1 MKKILSILFFVISCF
16 SFGQL
21 TQNFESGTFP
31 PTGWTSFDNNIGTTS
46 WTTTTSTALTY
57 GATGTSAFLNKV
69 TGNSALTAEE
79 YLVTPQVTIPANGQ

>member
-1 MKKILSILFFVISCF
+1 MKKILLILFFVISCF

-69 TGNSALTAEE
+69 TGVIDFGL
-79 YLVTPQVTIPANGQ
+79 